1 MKISSPEISFDN
13 RLLAI
18 EELFRQ
24 RKYAVAVKELANLNK
39 SEFTSKIHEL
49 GLFLSLQASSC
60 YHEGKYKDSIE
71 HGLHSVR
78 LLADFPLNK
87 RYGRI
92 QLILSKSYSAVGDL
106 KNAEIRARDALAA
119 YRRASDKVGQV
130 DALNELAR
138 ISYIRCSYREAV
150 AFLEDAIDMVRDNTR
165 KLAQLTGNLGTLRV
179 HTGQWTQAERDLT
192 YALEANKKL
201 GFETAQVTNQIAF
214 GMLYLRLRRFVDARR
229 HFDAALAKAEE
240 LDLKRNKVIALKYS
254 GELAYERGDIFK
266 AKALLSS
273 AYRTG
278 LTLAPESALV
288 SQAARR
294 LADVELMLD
303 NYDEAMKY
311 GQKAL
316 ELSLALGEQVEVGMA
331 QRVIAQV
338 FAARKEFEEA
348 REHILQAVD
357 TIRNVGDPFE
367 LGRTLLVQAEIII
380 AANHREQR
388 TIRNSFDEAHRLF
401 KKLKLEYWV
410 AESGFKA
417 GVFACQQGDLAGGF
431 RKLSRAEKIFNAL
444 DETVRV
450 RAVHQFLQS
459 LSEQAVALSVSQ
471 ENEFKVFGNLISPA
485 ELSDLK
491 SSQLDEILHILLK
504 KTGGDRAVIFS
515 PDNENDPLV
524 ASLSLS
530 PYQVKKFCENFQS
543 LLGEEISR
551 TKPTLN
557 LDCRRDPFIN
567 DLIADI
573 PDVVASIIVVPFKMT
588 DGSTSFLYLDR
599 LSIDNM
605 LNPFGQN
612 ELNFAV
618 GFSDLIAF
626 KWAEIQKNKLL
637 EDNRRLR
644 DQLKQQAAF
653 PNIVT
658 RNHEM
663 LEILTQV
670 RQIVNANI
678 SVTIQGETG
687 SGKDLLAQAIHYNS
701 NRRDKRFVSVNCAA
715 LPEPLLESE
724 LFGHRRGAF
733 TGADRDK
740 HGLFEEADGGTFFLD
755 EIADMPLSIQA
766 KILRVLEAREIVRLG
781 ETQPRKIDVRIISAT
796 NKDLKEQMDA
806 GLFRQDLYYRLS
818 ALNFRLP
825 PLRERREDIPLLVA
839 HFLEKTGKQVDP
851 EVMKY
856 FMSYDW
862 PGNIR
867 ELDNEIRKMVLLS
880 GGDNTIRVDILSPRI
895 RGLKITQRSEATA
908 GDADIEFNES
918 YSLYDYLAERE
929 KRFIIK
935 ALREK
940 KGVKK
945 HAAAMLNI
953 PESTLRLKIKQYH
966 IDLKRL
972 NLS

>member
-1 MKISSPEISFDN
+1 
-13 RLLAI
+13 
-18 EELFRQ
+18 
-24 RKYAVAVKELANLNK
+24 
-39 SEFTSKIHEL
+39 
-49 GLFLSLQASSC
+49 
-60 YHEGKYKDSIE
+60 
-71 HGLHSVR
+71 
-78 LLADFPLNK
+78 
-87 RYGRI
+87 
-92 QLILSKSYSAVGDL
+92 
-106 KNAEIRARDALAA
+106 
-119 YRRASDKVGQV
+119 
-130 DALNELAR
+130 
-138 ISYIRCSYREAV
+138 
-150 AFLEDAIDMVRDNTR
+150 
-165 KLAQLTGNLGTLRV
+165 
-179 HTGQWTQAERDLT
+179 
-192 YALEANKKL
+192 
-201 GFETAQVTNQIAF
+201 
-214 GMLYLRLRRFVDARR
+214 
-229 HFDAALAKAEE
+229 
-240 LDLKRNKVIALKYS
+240 
-254 GELAYERGDIFK
+254 
-266 AKALLSS
+266 
-273 AYRTG
+273 
-278 LTLAPESALV
+278 
-288 SQAARR
+288 
-294 LADVELMLD
+294 MLD

-380 AANHREQR
+380 AANHKEQR
-388 TIRNSFDEAHRLF
+388 TIRNAFDEAHRLF
-401 KKLKLEYWV
+401 KKLKLDYWV
-410 AESGFKA
+410 AESDFKA

-431 RKLSRAEKIFNAL
+431 RKLSRAEKIFHIL
-444 DETVRV
+444 EETVRV
-450 RAVHQFLQS
+450 RAVHKFLQS

-471 ENEFKVFGNLISPA
+471 ENEFKVFGNLISSA

-491 SSQLDEILHILLK
+491 SSQLDEILQILLK

-515 PDNENDPLV
+515 PDNENDPLL

-530 PYQVKKFCENFQS
+530 PYQIKKFCESFQS

-567 DLIADI
+567 GLLADI

-599 LSIDNM
+599 LSTDNM

-653 PNIVT
+653 PNIIT

-701 NRRDKRFVSVNCAA
+701 NRRNKRFVSVNCAA

-766 KILRVLEAREIVRLG
+766 KILRVLEAQEIVRLG

-839 HFLEKTGKQVDP
+839 HFLENTGKQVDP

-856 FMSYDW
+856 LMSYDW

-867 ELDNEIRKMVLLS
+867 ELDNEVRKMVLLS
-880 GGDNTIRVDILSPRI
+880 GDGNTIRVDVLSPRI
-895 RGLKITQRSEATA
+895 RGLKVTQGAESTA

-945 HAAAMLNI
+945 HAAALLNI